1 MSKEEGIDWKK
12 LRERIAEGPI
22 YPMVKDNPNKRKKPK
37 TPEEIEEYR
46 AKERKRNKEYREKN
60 PDKVHAREKR
70 WRHEN
75 PDKVKAKKK
84 RFYEKHKQDPV
95 WLEAKRARQREY
107 KRKKKLKQLAII

>member
-1 MSKEEGIDWKK
+1 MSESEKIDWKK

-37 TPEEIEEYR
+37 TLEEIEEYR

-60 PDKVHAREKR
+60 PDKVHAMEKR

-95 WLEAKRARQREY
+95 WLEKKRARQRDY
-107 KRKKKLKQLAII
+107 KRRKKLQKSL

>member
-12 LRERIAEGPI
+12 LRERIAQGPI
-22 YPMVKDNPNKRKKPK
+22 FPIVKEHPKKRKKPK

-70 WRHEN
+70 WRQEN
-75 PDKVKAKKK
+75 LDKVKAKKK
-84 RFYEKHKQDPV
+84 RFYEKHKQDLV

-107 KRKKKLKQLAII
+107 KRKKKLQRLAII